1 MNLTERIKKIEEY
14 FKGMEIISNTVIIK
28 VQYGDKWGAYPS
40 SDESIKV
47 AKSEEVINEWY
58 YYSDYTYTIIDE
70 IFDLIEET
78 IEVNLSAIERLE
90 LLNEKMEELKNLF
103 SNESL
108 SRLKTLTFVFQDM
121 DKPKS
126 KKRKKKEK
134 IESNIENKNNDVIE
148 VENNEIKTEIE
159 L

>member
-108 SRLKTLTFVFQDM
+108 SRLKTLTFVFQDI
-121 DKPKS
+121 DKSKS